1 MFVNKG
7 RVYVC
12 EQRLGLCLRTMV
24 GFMFV
29 NNGWVYVCEQR

>member
-12 EQRLGLCLRTMV
+12 EQGK
-24 GFMFV
+24 
-29 NNGWVYVCEQR
+29 VYVCEQQ

>member
-12 EQRLGLCLRTMV
+12 EQGK
-24 GFMFV
+24 
-29 NNGWVYVCEQR
+29 VYVCEPQ